1 MCVSW
6 GSMENDKKVS
16 VESFS
21 NRNPYVIVSFIL
33 GFLTGLN
40 AILAGSGYYYAGWPA
55 HGPVGILGIFLGI
68 FGFLTILGSFL
79 VLKKKVRIVG
89 AVLVLVFGLISNV
102 QEHIRLGTSHNVAS
116 AACQLRLC
124 SVRRKR
130 GSQIIGSA
138 QSDLLHFTFLSTQA
152 EGSLKI
158 NNCYKTFIEENS
170 RAKDTVE
177 KGIGSD

>member
-1 MCVSW
+1 MRRLIFNQNANKSVRQV
-6 GSMENDKKVS
+6 GNKENAKNVS

-79 VLKKKVRIVG
+79 VLKRKVRIVG
-89 AVLVLVFGLISNV
+89 AVLVLVFGLISNMQGIFDLTHV
-102 QEHIRLGTSHNVAS
+102 TILLLPLVSFIFAVY
-116 AACQLRLC
+116 AAKGD
-124 SVRRKR
+124 RK
-130 GSQIIGSA
+130 S
-138 QSDLLHFTFLSTQA
+138 
-152 EGSLKI
+152 
-158 NNCYKTFIEENS
+158 
-170 RAKDTVE
+170 
-177 KGIGSD
+177 

>member
-1 MCVSW
+1 
-6 GSMENDKKVS
+6 MENDKKVS

-102 QEHIRLGTSHNVAS
+102 QSIFDLAQVTMLLLPLVSFVFAVY
-116 AACQLRLC
+116 AARGD
-124 SVRRKR
+124 RK
-130 GSQIIGSA
+130 S
-138 QSDLLHFTFLSTQA
+138 
-152 EGSLKI
+152 
-158 NNCYKTFIEENS
+158 
-170 RAKDTVE
+170 
-177 KGIGSD
+177 